1 MDSPVQQHEEAIHR
15 HEERDTNPRGILW
28 FAISLILTIIV
39 VLIGVRWLFLVF
51 PTPSSEM
58 APPSSVFSSA
68 RVAPPGPR
76 LQVQASQDLKRF
88 REREEATLN
97 SYGWIDRQAGIVRIP
112 IQRAIDLLAQ
122 RGLPSHQQTAPKSG
136 SK

>member
-1 MDSPVQQHEEAIHR
+1 M
-15 HEERDTNPRGILW
+15 W
-28 FAISLILTIIV
+28 FALSLVLTIV
-39 VLIGVRWLFLVF
+39 VALVAIRWLFLAL

-58 APPSSVFSSA
+58 PPPSSAFSPA
-68 RVAPPGPR
+68 PITPPGPR
-76 LQVQASQDLKRF
+76 LQVQAPLDLKRV
-88 REREEATLN
+88 REQEDATLN

-122 RGLPSHQQTAPKSG
+122 RGLPSREQAAPKSA